1 MKRALLEKRLRGAGR
16 KSPAGGEI
24 ATGGEGVDR
33 PLSFTQEQVWYLN
46 QLQPDSPY
54 YNVPAAL
61 RLAGA
66 LDVDALHRTLSEIV
80 RRHAVLRS
88 RVSLTGG
95 EARARVL
102 PAAERVELPVDS
114 LEHLPHEEREE
125 EARRIVA
132 AEARRPFDLVGG
144 PPCRFRLIRMGPGDH
159 AFTVNL
165 HFMAVDAWSWGVFFH
180 ELDRIY
186 EAYERGLPS
195 PFPELPLQYPDFAEW
210 QRNNLQ
216 AEVLERHL
224 RFWRE
229 RLAGAPEA
237 LELPTDLPRP
247 ALPSFRGDAVR
258 LTIPEALTAAIRERS
273 AREGTT
279 PFAPILAAYAVALA
293 ELAGDREVMVG
304 SLTTTRTRTDLEGLI
319 GLFLN
324 AQPLRIR
331 MEGAPTFREVMG
343 RVRQEALEAYEHR
356 ELPLE
361 KLTAEVVTNRDLSR
375 HPLFQAAF
383 VYQAYVAT
391 NAPAPRGVGSVGM
404 RAFGG
409 KLLALVHSGTSKYDL
424 TLALSSATSI
434 YDGQLEYSTDLFHP
448 STAEAL
454 VERFMTVLAAGIAD
468 PDRSVW
474 ELAPEPMPE
483 PRAPQPLAGE
493 AGLAERFARLAQEA
507 PDAAAVREAG
517 RSWSFAELQRD
528 AERVAGFLRSRG
540 VRRVAVVAP
549 AGAPA

>member
-1 MKRALLEKRLRGAGR
+1 MDADRAPQTPALSDVKRALLEKRLRGAGR

-54 YNVPAAL
+54 YNVPGAL

-186 EAYERGLPS
+186 EAYERG
-195 PFPELPLQYPDFAEW
+195 FPPLSRAPPAVPGLRGVAAE
-210 QRNNLQ
+210 QPAGGGAGAAPPLLAR
-216 AEVLERHL
+216 AAGR
-224 RFWRE
+224 RPRG
-229 RLAGAPEA
+229 AGAPHR
-237 LELPTDLPRP
+237 PSPP
-247 ALPSFRGDAVR
+247 ALPPS
-258 LTIPEALTAAIRERS
+258 AA
-273 AREGTT
+273 
-279 PFAPILAAYAVALA
+279 
-293 ELAGDREVMVG
+293 
-304 SLTTTRTRTDLEGLI
+304 TRC
-319 GLFLN
+319 
-324 AQPLRIR
+324 ASP
-331 MEGAPTFREVMG
+331 
-343 RVRQEALEAYEHR
+343 Y
-356 ELPLE
+356 
-361 KLTAEVVTNRDLSR
+361 
-375 HPLFQAAF
+375 
-383 VYQAYVAT
+383 
-391 NAPAPRGVGSVGM
+391 
-404 RAFGG
+404 
-409 KLLALVHSGTSKYDL
+409 
-424 TLALSSATSI
+424 
-434 YDGQLEYSTDLFHP
+434 
-448 STAEAL
+448 
-454 VERFMTVLAAGIAD
+454 
-468 PDRSVW
+468 
-474 ELAPEPMPE
+474 
-483 PRAPQPLAGE
+483 
-493 AGLAERFARLAQEA
+493 
-507 PDAAAVREAG
+507 
-517 RSWSFAELQRD
+517 
-528 AERVAGFLRSRG
+528 
-540 VRRVAVVAP
+540 RRR
-549 AGAPA
+549 